1 MHFFDLLARPR
12 SPQNSNPSRNLTWC
26 RSKFA
31 RSSAPG
37 ALVVPPQIWEFHD
50 ADTKGVPAKSRVEGW
65 TDVERLT
72 CEDIQRGTA
81 VVAQVAHLPSQPHA
95 GHDLRCKSGPCAREG
110 FVLDAVGWKQVC
122 PIVRKQEV
130 DRADQLSR
138 LSSRSAS
145 SSTSVP

>member
-81 VVAQVAHLPSQPHA
+81 VA
-95 GHDLRCKSGPCAREG
+95 G
-110 FVLDAVGWKQVC
+110 
-122 PIVRKQEV
+122 
-130 DRADQLSR
+130 
-138 LSSRSAS
+138 SAS
-145 SSTSVP
+145 PLQATRRARPALQERSLRPRGIRAGRRRMEAG